1 MKKLGTALK
10 VYFKLMK
17 DLRFFHKHCNVDEF
31 TNDYEWGSWRKYDK
45 LFNPEN
51 YTAEELENGA

>member
-1 MKKLGTALK
+1 MKKLGAALK

-17 DLRFFHKHCNVDEF
+17 DLRIFHKNCDPVNMTEADAKL
-31 TNDYEWGSWRKYDK
+31 WRKYDK

-51 YTAEELENGA
+51 YTAEELEET

>member
-1 MKKLGTALK
+1 MKKLGAALK

-17 DLRFFHKHCNVDEF
+17 DLRFFHEHCDVDSF
-31 TNDYEWGSWRKYDK
+31 ANDNEWRLWRKYDM

-51 YTAEELENGA
+51 YTAEELEET

>member
-1 MKKLGTALK
+1 MKKLDSAVK

-17 DLRFFHKHCNVDEF
+17 DLRIFHKYCDP
-31 TNDYEWGSWRKYDK
+31 NDMIKEDVKLWTKYNK

-51 YTAEELENGA
+51 YTAEELED